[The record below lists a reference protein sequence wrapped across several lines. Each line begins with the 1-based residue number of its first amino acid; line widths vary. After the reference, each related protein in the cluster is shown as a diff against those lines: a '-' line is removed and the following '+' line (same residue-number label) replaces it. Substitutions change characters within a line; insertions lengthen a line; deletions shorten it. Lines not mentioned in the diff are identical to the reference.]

1 MGRWTDHDSRLL
13 TQDRSARP
21 STSTAGCFLKKR
33 TTMTTNGVTGAQV
46 TTTVGIRAAKANLS
60 RLLRHVQE
68 GGEVIVTDHGR
79 AVAKIVPILAG
90 RESLEELVRDLELRG
105 VIEKRAGGVK
115 PPPLP
120 VQAPAGIAQ
129 RLLQE
134 DRDG

>member
-1 MGRWTDHDSRLL
+1 M
-13 TQDRSARP
+13 
-21 STSTAGCFLKKR
+21 
-33 TTMTTNGVTGAQV
+33 